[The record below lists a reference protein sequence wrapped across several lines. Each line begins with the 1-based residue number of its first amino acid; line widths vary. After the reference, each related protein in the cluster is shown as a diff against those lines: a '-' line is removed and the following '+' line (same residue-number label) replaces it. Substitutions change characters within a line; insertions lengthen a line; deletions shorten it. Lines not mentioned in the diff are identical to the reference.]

1 MGEGWVYRE
10 GPAVGTEGAE
20 CAESGEGAEGA
31 EGAEGG
37 EGWQSQWQ
45 GLEDWRTCLSVVTS
59 SQMRSP
65 TSAHSARREYSTFS
79 TSSILTRMVLASWG
93 GCWRGRTIGDY
104 SLC

>member
-10 GPAVGTEGAE
+10 GPGVGTEGAE
-20 CAESGEGAEGA
+20 GAESGEGTD
-31 EGAEGG
+31 GG

-65 TSAHSARREYSTFS
+65 TSAHSARGEYSTFS
-79 TSSILTRMVLASWG
+79 TSSILTRIVLASRG
-93 GCWRGRTIGDY
+93 GCWRGGR
-104 SLC
+104 